1 MKRVFSTC
9 HCQNC
14 KTKFRENVDY
24 RRQAEVAIVD
34 AINFHGL
41 DKLDLGEVTS
51 IYREIGDHAF
61 RIINDLSDFNQD
73 TNYYHIQI
81 EV

>member
-1 MKRVFSTC
+1 MKRVFNIC

-14 KTKFRENVDY
+14 KTKFRESVDY
-24 RRQAEVAIVD
+24 RRQAEVAIVH
-34 AINFHGL
+34 AANFHGL
-41 DKLDLGEVTS
+41 DKLDLGEMTS
-51 IYREIGDHAF
+51 IYLEIGDHAF
-61 RIINDLSDFNQD
+61 RIVNDFSDFNQD

>member
-1 MKRVFSTC
+1 MKRVFNIC

-14 KTKFRENVDY
+14 KTKFRESVDY
-24 RRQAEVAIVD
+24 RRQAEVAITD
-34 AINFHGL
+34 AINVRGL
-41 DKLDLGEVTS
+41 DKLDVGEVTS

-61 RIINDLSDFNQD
+61 RIINDFFDVNQD
-73 TNYYHIQI
+73 KNYYHIQI